1 MHFVGID
8 LGWKMDPPR
17 ERGTGVC
24 IVDEHGCTELALVTT
39 DEEILAAIPEGDCWV
54 AVDAPLRVKN
64 LTGTS
69 GTEMTIKGM
78 GIPVMPT
85 SRRFMVRFGGCR
97 GEVLAKELRARGF
110 GFTRGGRWMVEAYP
124 HGVAHVLLAGK
135 VPRYKRGIREGM
147 AKARKEVLE
156 AVAAFEP
163 SLQLPDLSHS
173 SHDLVDAVLS
183 VVCIYSHWLNS
194 GQRTRVIGKGI
205 YMVLPRGAIV

>member
-54 AVDAPLRVKN
+54 AVDAPLRVEN

-69 GTEMTIKGM
+69 GIEMTIRGM

-85 SRRFMVRFGGCR
+85 SRRFMERYGGCR
-97 GEVLAKELRARGF
+97 GEALAAALRARGF
-110 GFTRGGRWMVEAYP
+110 GFAGGGRWMVEAYP

-135 VPRYKRGIREGM
+135 VPRYKRGAKGRM
-147 AKARKEVLE
+147 AKARKEVLG

-163 SLQLPDLSHS
+163 SLQLPDLVHS
-173 SHDLVDAVLS
+173 SHDLIDAVLS

-194 GQRTRVIGKGI
+194 GQRTMVIGNGI
-205 YMVLPRGAIV
+205 HMVLPRGANV